1 MGWSLDTRKGSKEGN
16 EDAQMRIEKQ
26 PWMTQKITET
36 HTLLVGCP
44 KSEGRLLTGKGVWT
58 EL

>member
-1 MGWSLDTRKGSKEGN
+1 
-16 EDAQMRIEKQ
+16 
-26 PWMTQKITET
+26 MTQKVIET

-44 KSEGRLLTGKGVWT
+44 KRKGGLLTGKGVWT